1 MGEER
6 ILIDTNSYLRLAQN
20 IHPLLLQKFG
30 KEGFTLYPH
39 SKLADEISRNNRL
52 KTKFHWFSESQ
63 YEENRKQKLYP
74 NKEERKDVELAY
86 EAMWALVEE
95 ENLGPSEV
103 DTRIVAYGAALEI
116 RIVTDDADM
125 IALAEMYGVHQL
137 TSMELMKLM
146 LDTEHIDF
154 EKIIQVVEQWIYD
167 RDFPNGRFRKD
178 FKRIFG
184 LAAPKGS

>member
-30 KEGFTLYPH
+30 KKKFTLYPH
-39 SKLADEISRNNRL
+39 SKLAYEISRNSRL
-52 KTKFHWFSESQ
+52 KNKFNWFSESQ
-63 YEENRKQKLYP
+63 YVENRKQNLYP
-74 NKEERKDVELAY
+74 NKEERKDIELAY

-103 DTRIVAYGAALEI
+103 DTRIVAYGAALQI

-125 IALAEMYGVHQL
+125 IELAQTYGVHQIS
-137 TSMELMKLM
+137 SMELMKLM
-146 LDTEHIDF
+146 LDVEHIDM
-154 EKIIQVVEQWIYD
+154 EKVTQVVEQWIYD
-167 RDFPNGRFRKD
+167 KDFPNGQFRKD

-184 LAAPKGS
+184 VAAP